1 MTLVYCLKFLNF
13 NIWSVVY
20 IIFKL
25 SDFVSDLQRFI
36 MILTDH
42 LAKCEG
48 NGIDYN
54 TPWYKWV
61 IERLQQIFLLVS
73 IYRLLSLIFT
83 SINRAIEQ

>member
-1 MTLVYCLKFLNF
+1 
-13 NIWSVVY
+13 
-20 IIFKL
+20 
-25 SDFVSDLQRFI
+25 

>member
-1 MTLVYCLKFLNF
+1 
-13 NIWSVVY
+13 
-20 IIFKL
+20 
-25 SDFVSDLQRFI
+25 

-73 IYRLLSLIFT
+73 IYGLLSLIFT
-83 SINRAIEQ
+83 NRMEQLNNNAMKSETLSKCRKEML